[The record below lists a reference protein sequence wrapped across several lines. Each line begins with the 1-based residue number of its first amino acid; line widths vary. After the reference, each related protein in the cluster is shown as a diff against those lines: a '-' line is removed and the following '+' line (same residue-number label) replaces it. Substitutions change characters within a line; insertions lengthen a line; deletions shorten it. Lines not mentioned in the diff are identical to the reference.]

1 MTCPDRL
8 YKYQS
13 LSAYSLAALV
23 MRTIWLAKPGTFNDP
38 FDCGITLDRRKY
50 KDSVL
55 HAISASIEAANSK
68 GADREKLRALWPG
81 DKEAFDLFREKT
93 LELVQNMGVCS
104 LSAVGDHMLMWSHY
118 AQQHRGFCVEYDC
131 REGTRLRSLA
141 HEVRYQDEA
150 PSLGAADFASEKCAE
165 AFDTMW
171 LTKAKCWSYEQEWR
185 VMMQEGNKSYTAPSD
200 VLSVI
205 FGARMPQSEREMVR
219 NSLQAQPN
227 TAFKEAKLVEGQFRL
242 QIIDV

>member
-23 MRTIWLAKPGTFNDP
+23 MRTIWLAKPSTFNDP

-55 HAISASIEAANSK
+55 HAISAAIEGADSK
-68 GADREKLRALWPG
+68 GADHEKLGALWPG
-81 DKEAFDLFREKT
+81 DKEAFELLRKNV

-104 LSAVGDHMLMWSHY
+104 FSAVGDHMLMWSHY
-118 AQQHRGFCVEYDC
+118 AQHHRGFCVEYDS
-131 REGTRLRSLA
+131 REGTTLRNLA

-150 PSLGAADFASEKCAE
+150 PSLGAADFAAEKRVE
-165 AFDTMW
+165 AFDNMW
-171 LTKAKCWSYEQEWR
+171 LTKATCWSYEQEWR
-185 VMMQEGNKSYTAPSD
+185 VLMKEGNRSYAVPSD
-200 VLSVI
+200 VLSII

-219 NSLQAQPN
+219 NSLQSQPSI
-227 TAFKEAKLVEGQFRL
+227 AFKEARLVEGQFRL
-242 QIIDV
+242 QIVDV